1 MLGVAT
7 TMTIAFP
14 ALQYFHS
21 GGGGERGTPYNGLTM
36 GRLRPKGVPFSRLQV
51 HERVGISPVTV
62 YENVGKS
69 VLSVCNWPK
78 MANRC
83 IL

>member
-1 MLGVAT
+1 MLGV
-7 TMTIAFP
+7 TISFP
-14 ALQYFHS
+14 GLQYFHS
-21 GGGGERGTPYNGLTM
+21 RGGGGGGTPYNGLYGEAPTE
-36 GRLRPKGVPFSRLQV
+36 GVPFSRLQV
-51 HERVGISPVTV
+51 HESVGISLVTV

-78 MANRC
+78 RANRC

>member
-1 MLGVAT
+1 MLGMAT
-7 TMTIAFP
+7 SMTIAFP

-21 GGGGERGTPYNGLTM
+21 GGGGTPYNGLMM
-36 GRLRPKGVPFSRLQV
+36 GRLRPKRVPFSGLQV

-78 MANRC
+78 MADRC

>member
-1 MLGVAT
+1 MAT

-21 GGGGERGTPYNGLTM
+21 GGGGTPYNGLTM